1 MPAIIK
7 VICFNCKEP
16 VGRKQERKDKAFC
29 EDCADMIFRPE
40 PEKRPMTPKEYWR
53 QKQKQ
58 EEEIFIKMMKRI
70 LRKLR

>member
-16 VGRKQERKDKAFC
+16 VGRKLERKDKAFC

-40 PEKRPMTPKEYWR
+40 PKKGR
-53 QKQKQ
+53 
-58 EEEIFIKMMKRI
+58 
-70 LRKLR
+70 